1 MNNNN
6 SLLDALNIKQT
17 TKTTKVNT
25 NNSIEN
31 QINTRLKE
39 VAHET
44 LLKEFPQYYKKI
56 ENSTFLNVDKNN
68 ELSKKKEPTFNY
80 EGFCV
85 LIPQSN
91 TTIKNGK
98 HIHKIDEGFRVGFL
112 QTYLKGAKST
122 ICEYVTINNKKVT
135 TFKKK

>member
-1 MNNNN
+1 M
-6 SLLDALNIKQT
+6 SLLDKLNIKPT
-17 TKTTKVNT
+17 TKSVKVNS
-25 NNSIEN
+25 NNSIES

-44 LLKEFPQYYKKI
+44 LLKEFPDYYKEI

-68 ELSKKKEPTFNY
+68 ELSTKKQPTFNY
-80 EGFCV
+80 EGYCV

-122 ICEYVTINNKKVT
+122 ICEYVTINGKQCSKLIKK
-135 TFKKK
+135 